1 MDSKPTDQFTDP
13 KELAT
18 VLGAIEALGRA
29 VNTERAKLP
38 DNETES
44 RERIYSPLLEREDN
58 SVAFTNCRG
67 GVISVVRP
75 TGGRRGSSPAKARS
89 RYAYSA
95 MSQSL
100 RSASERDQS
109 PSQAFWPA
117 AAALVIFAAAIIGMT
132 GVAWIDSSTQQPS
145 AIEPRALE
153 AVPFWLSSDEAAEE
167 GTADNP
173 TEFEQWQTSFT
184 GFAPEPVGDPS
195 GTEPPAPSVEKRKN
209 RFFVSTWQG

>member
-38 DNETES
+38 DNEAEVG
-44 RERIYSPLLEREDN
+44 ERIYSPLLEREDN
-58 SVAFTNCRG
+58 SVAFTNRRG

-100 RSASERDQS
+100 RAASDRDQS
-109 PSQAFWPA
+109 PSPAFWPA
-117 AAALVIFAAAIIGMT
+117 AAAMVIFAAAIIGMA
-132 GVAWIDSSTQQPS
+132 GVAWIDSSVQPS
-145 AIEPRALE
+145 AIEPRAME
-153 AVPFWLSSDEAAEE
+153 AVPLWISSDEAAEE

-173 TEFEQWQTSFT
+173 AEFEQWQTSFT
-184 GFAPEPVGDPS
+184 GMATKTPSDPS
-195 GTEPPAPSVEKRKN
+195 ETEPPSPRAEKQAN